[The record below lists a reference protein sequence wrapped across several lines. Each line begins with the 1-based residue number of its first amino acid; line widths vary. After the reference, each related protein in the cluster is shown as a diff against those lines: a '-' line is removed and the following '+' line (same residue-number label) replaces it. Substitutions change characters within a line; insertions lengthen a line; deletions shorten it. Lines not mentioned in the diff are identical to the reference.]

1 MDYICEFCQWQG
13 STSIG
18 ETSCPHCHEEGMLVP
33 VDEWVEASERPDNR
47 QVLYVVTQELNDD
60 TPEIKTED

>member
-1 MDYICEFCQWQG
+1 MEYICEFCHWRG
-13 STSIG
+13 FVDLG
-18 ETSCPHCHEEGMLVP
+18 ETCPHCQEEGMLVP
-33 VDEWVEASERPDNR
+33 ADEWVEASERPDNR